1 MTAKIG
7 FMRTD
12 MAGKRVLV
20 TGAARGIGA
29 ALARRLHE
37 RGARLS
43 LAGLEPDDLAK
54 VAVDCGDAPWRE
66 CDVSD
71 AAALSAAV
79 DELAGELGGLDVV
92 VANAG
97 IARQWSALHGDP
109 AILETTL
116 RVNTLG
122 VCHTIQ
128 AAARHIG
135 HPRGY
140 LLVVSSL
147 AAAVHLPL
155 LGAYSASK
163 AAVEALGNTAR
174 IELRPTGA
182 RVGVAYFAELDTD
195 MTSRGFDTDA
205 SRAFFGP
212 SGVRGGVTPLP
223 VAIDAV
229 ERGITR
235 RATRI
240 CSPKWVAPV
249 LWARMPAQFAIG
261 LRSRGHKIREM
272 LRIAR
277 TEDVPFTTDQP
288 DRD

>member
-1 MTAKIG
+1 
-7 FMRTD
+7 MRTD
-12 MAGKRVLV
+12 MAGKRVLI

-37 RGARLS
+37 RGARLA
-43 LAGLEPDDLAK
+43 LVGLEPDDLAK
-54 VAVDCGDAPWRE
+54 VAIDCGNAPWRE
-66 CDVSD
+66 CDVAD
-71 AAALSAAV
+71 ARALSTAV
-79 DELAGELGGLDVV
+79 DDLAAELGGLDVV

-97 IARQWSALHGDP
+97 IARQWSVLHGDP
-109 AILETTL
+109 SVLETTL

-122 VCHTIQ
+122 ACHTVQ
-128 AAARHIG
+128 AGARHVS
-135 HPRGY
+135 HPGGY

-205 SRAFFGP
+205 SKAFFGP

-229 ERGITR
+229 ERGIGR
-235 RATRI
+235 RAARI
-240 CSPKWVAPV
+240 CVPGWVAP
-249 LWARMPAQFAIG
+249 LLRARMLAQFAVNM
-261 LRSRGHKIREM
+261 RSRGAKAREM

-277 TEDVPFTTDQP
+277 TEEVPFTTEQP
-288 DRD
+288 GRD

>member
-1 MTAKIG
+1 
-7 FMRTD
+7 MRTD
-12 MAGKRVLV
+12 MAGRRVLI

-37 RGARLS
+37 RGARLA
-43 LAGLEPDDLAK
+43 LVGLEPDELAK
-54 VAVDCGDAPWRE
+54 VAIDCGDAPWRE

-79 DELAGELGGLDVV
+79 DELAQQLGGLDVV

-97 IARQWSALHGDP
+97 IARQWSLLHGDP
-109 AILETTL
+109 AILATTL
-116 RVNTLG
+116 RVNTMG

-128 AAARHIG
+128 AATRHVN
-135 HPRGY
+135 HPGGY

-163 AAVEALGNTAR
+163 AAAEALGDTAR
-174 IELRPTGA
+174 IELRPSGA

-195 MTSRGFDTDA
+195 MTARGFDTDA

-212 SGVRGGVTPLP
+212 SGVRGGVTPLS
-223 VAIDAV
+223 VAIDKV
-229 ERGITR
+229 ESGIAR

-240 CSPKWVAPV
+240 CVPRWVRPV
-249 LWARMPAQFAIG
+249 LWARIPAQFAIG
-261 LRSRGHKIREM
+261 LRSRGRKLHEM
-272 LRIAR
+272 LKIAR
-277 TEDVPFTTDQP
+277 TEEVPFTTEQP
-288 DRD
+288 EQPERPARD

>member
-1 MTAKIG
+1 MLAAMG
-7 FMRTD
+7 RAL
-12 MAGKRVLV
+12 AGRRVLI

-37 RGARLS
+37 RGARVA
-43 LAGLEPDDLAK
+43 LAGLEPDHLAK
-54 VAVDCGDAPWRE
+54 VALDCGSAPWRE

-71 AAALSAAV
+71 AAAVSVAV
-79 DELAGELGGLDVV
+79 DGLAAELGGLDVV

-97 IARQWSALHGDP
+97 IARQWSSLHGDP
-109 AILETTL
+109 EVLATML

-122 VCHTIQ
+122 VAHTIK
-128 AAARHIG
+128 AAAPHVG
-135 HPRGY
+135 HRGGY
-140 LLVVSSL
+140 LLVTSSL

-195 MTSRGFDTDA
+195 MTTRGFDTNA

-212 SGVRGGVTPLP
+212 TGVRKGVTPLP
-223 VAIDAV
+223 VAIDRL
-229 ERGITR
+229 ERGIARLARRIYAPRWAGALLWTR
-235 RATRI
+235 M
-240 CSPKWVAPV
+240 S
-249 LWARMPAQFAIG
+249 AQAVIT
-261 LRSRGHKIREM
+261 LRSRGRKLDEM

-277 TEDVPFTTDQP
+277 TEDVPFTTKQP
-288 DRD
+288 GGD